1 MDFAYTISGFVVGFI
16 VGLTGIGSG
25 SLMTP
30 SRYFYIGINPEIAVG
45 TDVLYAAITKCGG
58 ICIIGRERVVGAVA
72 GYSQPPKDTECL
84 LRRLRV

>member
-30 SRYFYIGINPEIAVG
+30 SR
-45 TDVLYAAITKCGG
+45 VLLYW
-58 ICIIGRERVVGAVA
+58 
-72 GYSQPPKDTECL
+72 D
-84 LRRLRV
+84 